1 MDQFKSASGVWNR
14 NVDMS
19 KEMDQLK
26 SASGVWKYKYWFIVR
41 NRPI

>member
-1 MDQFKSASGVWNR
+1 MFDNRYVDLSLEMDQFKSASGVWNR

-26 SASGVWKYKYWFIVR
+26 SASGVWK
-41 NRPI
+41 